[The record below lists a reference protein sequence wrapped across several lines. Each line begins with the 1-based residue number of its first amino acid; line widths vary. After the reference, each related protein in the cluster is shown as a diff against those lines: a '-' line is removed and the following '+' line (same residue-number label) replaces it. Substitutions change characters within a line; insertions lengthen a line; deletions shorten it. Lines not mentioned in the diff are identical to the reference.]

1 MIDGLKL
8 DVTADEI
15 VKLLDERINELVAG
29 ADADESN
36 AQKLAHT
43 DDTDDDC
50 VDEVTVGTR
59 LRRRA
64 QRERDRADALTFM
77 RNHVVRGETY
87 RLTSDDLRTLE
98 LLPNRYY

>member
-15 VKLLDERINELVAG
+15 VKLLDERINEHVEG

-36 AQKLAHT
+36 AQKFLRS
-43 DDTDDDC
+43 DDDDDGC
-50 VDEVTVGTR
+50 GDEAPVSTR

-64 QRERDRADALTFM
+64 QRERERADALTFM

-87 RLTSDDLRTLE
+87 RLTAEDLRILE
-98 LLPNRYY
+98 LLPDRYY

>member
-15 VKLLDERINELVAG
+15 VKLLDERINEHVAG

-36 AQKLAHT
+36 AQKLART
-43 DDTDDDC
+43 EDDDDC
-50 VDEVTVGTR
+50 CEDETPVSTR

-64 QRERDRADALTFM
+64 QRERERADALTFM

-87 RLTSDDLRTLE
+87 RLTAEDLRILE
-98 LLPNRYY
+98 LLPDRYY

>member
-15 VKLLDERINELVAG
+15 VKLLDQRINEHTAC

-36 AQKLAHT
+36 AEKFEQT
-43 DDTDDDC
+43 DGDDDDG
-50 VDEVTVGTR
+50 VDEVTVSTR

-64 QRERDRADALTFM
+64 QRARDRAEALTFM
-77 RNHVVRGETY
+77 RHHVVRGETY
-87 RLTSDDLRTLE
+87 RLTAEDLRTLE
-98 LLPNRYY
+98 LLPDRYY